1 MKVKAK
7 KTKTK
12 KPDSIIFGIVLALLV
27 FGLMMISSAGVYV
40 SEIRFDDELY
50 YFKHQLFFG
59 VIPGV
64 ILLLIFS
71 RVHYNFWKK
80 ISGIFF
86 VSALLLLVAVFIP
99 GLGIRIQGASR
110 WLDLGAVS
118 FQPTEMMKLAFIVYF
133 AKWLEARKEKIKD
146 FNEGVVPFL
155 IILGVIGLLIMA
167 QPDFGTFSAVVA
179 IAVLMFFLSG
189 ARVKHLLA
197 IIFLGIFL
205 FLILIKIE
213 PYRMNRLLAFLN
225 PQTDPQGISY
235 QINQAFLAL
244 GSGGPFG
251 VGIGKSRQKFKY
263 LPEPIGDSI
272 FAVIGEELG
281 LIGTGGLLVA
291 FLALFLRGI
300 KVAQNGP
307 DPFARNLAFGITIW
321 ITVQS
326 FMNIMA
332 IVGLMPLT
340 GIPLPFVSYGSTSL
354 IFSLVGVGILLNI
367 SKHTRI
373 KE

>member
-1 MKVKAK
+1 M

-12 KPDSIIFGIVLALLV
+12 ITKTKAPDSIILGIVLALLV
-27 FGLMMISSAGVYV
+27 FGLMMISSAGVYI
-40 SEIRFDDELY
+40 SEIKFDDEFY

-59 VIPGV
+59 IIPG
-64 ILLLIFS
+64 IIFLMISS
-71 RVHYNFWKK
+71 RINYNFWKK
-80 ISGIFF
+80 ISEIFF
-86 VSALLLLVAVFIP
+86 IFAILLLIAVFIP
-99 GLGIRIQGASR
+99 GLGVKLQGASR
-110 WLDLGAVS
+110 WLDLGPVS

-133 AKWLEARKEKIKD
+133 AKWLEARREKIKD
-146 FNEGVVPFL
+146 FQEGVMPFL
-155 IILGVIGLLIMA
+155 IVLSVIGFLIMA
-167 QPDFGTFSAVVA
+167 QPDFGTLSAIVA
-179 IAVLMFFLSG
+179 IAILMFFLSG
-189 ARVKHLLA
+189 ARLKHFLA
-197 IIFLGIFL
+197 IIFFGGLL

-213 PYRMNRLLAFLN
+213 PYRMNRFLAFLN

-235 QINQAFLAL
+235 QINQAFLAI

-272 FAVIGEELG
+272 FAIIGEELG
-281 LIGTGGLLVA
+281 LVGTAGLLIV

-300 KVAQNGP
+300 KIAQNAP
-307 DPFARNLAFGITIW
+307 DFFARNLAFGITIW
-321 ITVQS
+321 ILVQS

-332 IVGLMPLT
+332 IIGLMPLT

-354 IFSLVGVGILLNI
+354 IFSLVGIGILLNI
-367 SKHTRI
+367 SRYTKI

>member
-40 SEIRFDDELY
+40 SEIRFDDEFY